1 MDRSK
6 LLNSQ
11 YSVKKNISFK
21 ITILGSDLCDYSD
34 AYKGAIDLLAA
45 ATNKNDKDEINISFK
60 NNATFRSCISKLK
73 VHW

>member
-45 ATNKNDKDEINISFK
+45 ATNKNDKDEKNISFK